1 MSWVNLPGVVV
12 LYFHVDLPS
21 ILRTQGE
28 KILHQVSF
36 HQQMHSFIK
45 YIKYLYV
52 CSYMF
57 RSNWT
62 ILRERMLRLAKAT
75 ILWN

>member
-1 MSWVNLPGVVV
+1 MKE
-12 LYFHVDLPS
+12 D
-21 ILRTQGE
+21 QD
-28 KILHQVSF
+28 SF
-36 HQQMHSFIK
+36 HQQMHQFIK
-45 YIKYLYV
+45 HIKCYNVQLKYLYV

-62 ILRERMLRLAKAT
+62 ILRESMLSLVKAT